1 MLHRILVPL
10 DGTAGG
16 EQALPLAEYLA
27 RETDSALLLARIAPI
42 TQWNAAGPGREVWP
56 EIYDNAVATEEE
68 QARAY
73 LNHLALAITNRG
85 LRVETYVRTG
95 EPTEDLLALDAQT
108 DVDLIVMASHMR
120 SGAARL
126 ALGSLADHLV
136 RYGKAPVMI
145 VRNSGASHDPIHLDH
160 GVVPLDGSSIAA
172 GALEMVIQLAGVVIH
187 RVTLVRAV
195 DPTAPSSEA
204 EDARRYLEAIRE
216 QLLERVGRQDFVVE
230 SRLLYGDAAHQIL
243 GYTHNEGDLIVM
255 ATHGRTGLQR
265 WALGSVAERI
275 VHTATIPLILVRP
288 QQLQ

>member
-1 MLHRILVPL
+1 MFHRILVPL

-16 EQALPLAEYLA
+16 EQALPPAEYLA
-27 RETDSALLLARIAPI
+27 RETASMLLLARIAPV
-42 TQWNAAGPGREVWP
+42 TKWNAAGSGRLVWP
-56 EIYDNAVATEEE
+56 PVYENAVATEEE

-73 LNHLALAITNRG
+73 LTSLALDMNKRG
-85 LRVETYVRTG
+85 LRVETYVQYG
-95 EPTEDLLALDAQT
+95 EPTDELLALDAQT
-108 DVDLIVMASHMR
+108 DVDVIVMASHAR

-145 VRNSGASHDPIHLDH
+145 VRNRGASHDAVHLDH
-160 GVVPLDGSSIAA
+160 GVVPLDGSPIAA

-230 SRLLYGDAAHQIL
+230 SRLLYGDAAQQIL
-243 GYTHNEGDLIVM
+243 EYTRNEGDLIVM

-265 WALGSVAERI
+265 WALGSVAERV
-275 VHTATIPLILVRP
+275 VHDVMIPLILVRP
-288 QQLQ
+288 Q